1 MHARTHKHTNACL
14 CTCKHR
20 CAQKTSVCLCLCVCV
35 RPPSLSL
42 WAGTGPKRVLTR
54 LMGFHTLKYTHVHTF
69 GYTIMLKINM
79 SESYVWSQTNK
90 HTHPHMHTL
99 WYKRICQA
107 PTLYTCKTNGLQK
120 STQPS
125 LLLSHFQNT
134 QLHTPA
140 WTNMSKHAA
149 ASPTHISRFMSAQNQ
164 CCITPQWSVW
174 PLTVQVEIRE
184 STATNLLE
192 KKMLTAWRT

>member
-1 MHARTHKHTNACL
+1 MGFVLISCVLYVYVWMVLLTLCLNILKSKKKTVGLHVHTHKHTNV
-14 CTCKHR
+14 
-20 CAQKTSVCLCLCVCV
+20 CAHTNIDVHKKTGVCLCLCVWGL
-35 RPPSLSL
+35 SLSL
-42 WAGTGPKRVLTR
+42 WAGTGPKRVLAR

-69 GYTIMLKINM
+69 GHTIMLKINM

-134 QLHTPA
+134 RLHTPA
-140 WTNMSKHAA
+140 NMQLHHRHTF
-149 ASPTHISRFMSAQNQ
+149 P
-164 CCITPQWSVW
+164 V
-174 PLTVQVEIRE
+174 
-184 STATNLLE
+184 
-192 KKMLTAWRT
+192 

>member
-1 MHARTHKHTNACL
+1 M
-14 CTCKHR
+14 CTKK
-20 CAQKTSVCLCLCVCV
+20 QVYVCVCV
-35 RPPSLSL
+35 WGLSRSL

-69 GYTIMLKINM
+69 GHTIMLKINM

-140 WTNMSKHAA
+140 NMQLHHQHTFPVFCLPRISV
-149 ASPTHISRFMSAQNQ
+149 ASFHGGQ
-164 CCITPQWSVW
+164 CD
-174 PLTVQVEIRE
+174 PLLCR
-184 STATNLLE
+184 
-192 KKMLTAWRT
+192 

>member
-1 MHARTHKHTNACL
+1 M
-14 CTCKHR
+14 
-20 CAQKTSVCLCLCVCV
+20 CAKKQVYVCVCV
-35 RPPSLSL
+35 CEASLSL

-69 GYTIMLKINM
+69 GHTIMLKINM

-125 LLLSHFQNT
+125 HHSLI
-134 QLHTPA
+134 
-140 WTNMSKHAA
+140 SKIH
-149 ASPTHISRFMSAQNQ
+149 SFTHQQTCS
-164 CCITPQWSVW
+164 CITDTHFPFYVCPESV
-174 PLTVQVEIRE
+174 LHHFTVVSVTPYSAGGDQQQQIF
-184 STATNLLE
+184 
-192 KKMLTAWRT
+192 